1 MKICFVV
8 PFLYLWG
15 NSSNV
20 RCNYEYLKNIYDV
33 DLYTKKELRDV
44 DLNNYDLIMLCGSGS
59 VLTDE
64 LYKKCTK
71 PIFGF
76 GFSDPNLFNETHYNQ
91 SHIYFTNDLNT
102 YNLFTKNDVR
112 KKLIYYQTSCNKQ
125 FHKNLNLEKTNDVL
139 VFGCGNHNFITNR
152 NETVNKLRK
161 EGFKIRVFGRGW
173 DKHPDTHGFIEG
185 EEFIREINQAHIVL
199 DIMNE
204 TSSWAHRILEASAC
218 ATPVLTIDRED
229 TRSMFEENKEILLYK
244 NLDDITT
251 QLIRFLLRKNTL
263 RGKAIGLNAQ
273 TRCYKDHDI
282 SIRIQELIK
291 IIEEIK

>member
-59 VLTDE
+59 VLPDE

-71 PIFGF
+71 PTFGF

-102 YNLFTKNDVR
+102 FNKYEIRSD
-112 KKLIYYQTSCNKQ
+112 KKIYYYQTTCNKE
-125 FHKNLNLEKTNDVL
+125 FHKNLNLEKINNVL

-173 DKHPDTHGFIEG
+173 DAHKDTHGFIEG

-204 TSSWAHRILEASAC
+204 TSSWAHRVLEASAC
-218 ATPVLTIDRED
+218 GTPVLTMDRED
-229 TRSMFEENKEILLYK
+229 TRTMFDENKEILYYK
-244 NLDDITT
+244 NFEDVVN
-251 QLIRFLLRKNTL
+251 QLHFYLGCKDRLKE
-263 RGKAIGLNAQ
+263 IGLEAQ
-273 TRCYKDHDI
+273 KRCYKEHDI
-282 SIRIQELIK
+282 SIRIKELIK
-291 IIEEIK
+291 IIEEM